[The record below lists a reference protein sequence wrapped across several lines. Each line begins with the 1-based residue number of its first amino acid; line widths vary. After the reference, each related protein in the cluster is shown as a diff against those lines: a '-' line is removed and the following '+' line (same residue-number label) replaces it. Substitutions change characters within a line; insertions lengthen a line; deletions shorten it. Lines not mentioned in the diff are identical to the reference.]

1 MIYIIQLLL
10 MNFEDLEVYININQ
24 RSIYLGWINLLI
36 LLQK

>member
-1 MIYIIQLLL
+1 

-24 RSIYLGWINLLI
+24 GSIYLGWINLLI